1 MTTLL
6 ARWHALSPRARWWLL
21 ASVLVLLVV
30 ASSGIGIHN
39 GFAYDDVYV
48 IQKNNALHPVHG
60 WWRLFGQSYWP
71 RVYGADGYRPLT
83 MLAFATE
90 WAIGGGAPWVFH
102 AANILLYVVTTV
114 LVFWLAGLL
123 MPLGAAWLVGA
134 LFAVHPVHVEAVANI
149 VGQSELWVAVLIL
162 PAIGLYIHR
171 RLSGRQL
178 SIADGAA
185 VCALYA
191 AALFAKEHAIVLP
204 ALIVAVEMILVHDDR
219 TIWRRL
225 VAVRPLVLALTLI
238 AVLYLA
244 ARSAVKGGDIS
255 GFLPFVPFHTL
266 DLSYTNRVLTM
277 IGAAPEWIRLL
288 LWPARLSAE
297 YAPPDVDIAQGPSL
311 IQLPGLLLLI
321 GILGLAV
328 ATWKRRG
335 PGALASFGIAW
346 FCLTLLPSSNFI
358 VPAGILIAE
367 RTLFLPS
374 VGAMLAVGSA
384 AWWLADYAS
393 RVQPHGTP
401 NRAYALGAFAIAA
414 ILSAGVW
421 RSVTRTEVWFDNERL
436 FFQEVVDAPQSYRAN
451 YMLGAWLFETGRKKQ
466 GEHYYR
472 RALALF
478 PYDPFMSYNFA
489 LQYQLAGMYA
499 PAIPLYRWTFDIAP
513 HFREGQGRANLA
525 FCLANMKQFAE
536 ARDQA
541 YLAMSYGGAPLSELR
556 RIVQVS
562 DSALRGPGAA
572 GRAKGPLS
580 FTGKTPA
587 QSQIAGSSGTPNG
600 GSGHLTRSKSTN

>member
-6 ARWHALSPRARWWLL
+6 ARWNALSPRARWWLL
-21 ASVLVLLVV
+21 ASLLALLVV
-30 ASSGIGIHN
+30 ASSGIGINN

-48 IQKNNALHPVHG
+48 IQKNSALHPVHG
-60 WWRLFGQSYWP
+60 WWRLFAQSYWP
-71 RVYGADGYRPLT
+71 RVYGADGYRPVT
-83 MLAFATE
+83 MLAFAAE

-102 AANILLYVVTTV
+102 ATNILLYVVTT
-114 LVFWLAGLL
+114 LFVFWLAGLL

-134 LFAVHPVHVEAVANI
+134 LFAVHPVHVEAVANT

-162 PAIGLYIHR
+162 QAIGLYIRR
-171 RLSGRQL
+171 RLHGRQL
-178 SIADGAA
+178 SIADGA
-185 VCALYA
+185 VLCALYA
-191 AALFAKEHAIVLP
+191 AGLFAKEHAIVLP
-204 ALIVAVEMILVHDDR
+204 ALIIAVEVILVRDDWTMR
-219 TIWRRL
+219 RRL
-225 VAVRPLVLALTLI
+225 VAARPLVLSLTLI

-244 ARSAVKGGDIS
+244 ARSAVKGGDVS

-277 IGAAPEWIRLL
+277 IGAAPEWVRLL

-297 YAPPDVDIAQGPSL
+297 YAPPDLDIAQGPSL

-358 VPAGILIAE
+358 IPAGILIAE

-374 VGAMLAVGSA
+374 VGAMIAVGAA

-393 RVQPHGTP
+393 RLQPAPTRRT
-401 NRAYALGAFAIAA
+401 RALAACTVLVILFAG
-414 ILSAGVW
+414 SW
-421 RSVTRTEVWFDNERL
+421 RSATRTPVWASNERL

-466 GEHYYR
+466 GEHFYR

-525 FCLANMKQFAE
+525 FCLANMNQFAQ
-536 ARDQA
+536 AREQA

-562 DSALRGPGAA
+562 DSVLRGRRAA
-572 GRAKGPLS
+572 GRTMGPSSL
-580 FTGKTPA
+580 TGKTPA
-587 QSQIAGSSGTPNG
+587 QSQIAGSFATRRD
-600 GSGHLTRSKSTN
+600 GSPPLTRSKSSN